1 MYHKPRR
8 IVKSIFLRCINTVMS
23 CAKNSGRFFAD
34 TLITVEKIPLAE
46 NQRDLKEDVIQFFSE
61 WIGAGMR
68 PPREMNL
75 SGETVLIS
83 IMGA

>member
-1 MYHKPRR
+1 MDTYGNELCEKQQ
-8 IVKSIFLRCINTVMS
+8 TY
-23 CAKNSGRFFAD
+23 FAD
-34 TLITVEKIPLAE
+34 TRMTVYKKIPLAE
-46 NQRDLKEDVIQFFSE
+46 NQRDLKEYVIQFFSE